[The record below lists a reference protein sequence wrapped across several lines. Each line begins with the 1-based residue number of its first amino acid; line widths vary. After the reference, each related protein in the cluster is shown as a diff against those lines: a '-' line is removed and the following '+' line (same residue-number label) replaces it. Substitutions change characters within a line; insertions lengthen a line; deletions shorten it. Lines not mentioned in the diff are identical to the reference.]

1 VKKKIFVRGPVLS
14 QSGYG
19 EQARFALRALRSRED
34 LFDIYIQPINWGQTG
49 WIWDESEFRDW
60 MDARILETQLLIQ
73 QKQLQPDMSLQ
84 ITIPNEFQKICPI
97 NIGYTAGIETDRV
110 APAWLQKGNDMDKIL
125 VVSNHAKDTYVN
137 TTANARNQQTGQEFP
152 YKLETPVE
160 VVWENTPLAEEAEA
174 IPGFDLKNDFN
185 FLCISQMGPRKN
197 LENTI
202 KWFVEEFVDQEV
214 GLVIKTNTRGNSR
227 IDLEH
232 TENALKAILAAYPDR
247 KCNVSLLHG
256 DLSESQMRGLYE
268 HDKIKA
274 MVNISH
280 GEGFGLPLFEAAR
293 LALPIISVGWSGQTD
308 FLGDKF
314 LKVKHEL
321 KPVQPQAVWD
331 GVIQKDSQWAYADQ
345 GSFKMALRQMYKKHD
360 EFVGQASHL
369 QKLISADF
377 SDGVLFE
384 GFCNSILG
392 RSKLQPEEV
401 TGVSFCI
408 PTNGKRV
415 EKTKLTINSIKKEM
429 GDFPHEI
436 IMCGDVSS
444 FSSLEGVTLIEDSD
458 SASTAQVAKLRN
470 KAASKSSFNTI
481 AWCDDDIVL
490 GEGWLDKTLLHSK
503 EFGWYVLGNK
513 ILNPDGTRHWDRAT
527 LQPHKLVSYESPDYH
542 KFIQTAGFFLMR
554 KSIHNSFKWNDESVA
569 FSDKNGGTAED
580 VDLSL
585 RLNKSKIPI
594 SFNKN
599 AHVWH
604 NDENYTQINNLT
616 LNREDVKR
624 ATGEDMLSTICD
636 DFENTL
642 ETYGSKQ

>member
-1 VKKKIFVRGPVLS
+1 MKKKIFVRGPVLS

-137 TTANARNQQTGQEFP
+137 TTAEARNNQTGETFP

-185 FLCISQMGPRKN
+185 FLCVSQMGPRKN

-314 LKVKHEL
+314 LKVKHKL
-321 KPVQPQAVWD
+321 GPVQSQAVWD

-345 GSFKMALRQMYKKHD
+345 GSFKMALRQMYKKYV

-369 QKLISADF
+369 QKSISADF